1 MTLNQTRN
9 DNWLAAGTVELLKI
23 KESDILIATLKQGYE
38 AVDHGIHSG
47 GALSATIPLVSLFY
61 GGFMNLDIDDPTRPG
76 QDIFVLSKG
85 HAVATL
91 ASIYADRGYIDP
103 ALLKNSRS
111 VDSILNGHP
120 GPLLPGVQVATGP
133 LGQGVA
139 VAQGFAMAGKHAP
152 EFNVFCLSGDG
163 ELQEGVAWEAI
174 MHAPHKQLDNLCM
187 LVDKNEGQLDNSAQ
201 LIFPMDDLPLQIESF
216 GWRVFDIDGTGYS
229 AMVCALEAFLR
240 HPRDGRPT
248 AIVCNTKK
256 GFGAFSQSLNKHKI
270 ILAKD
275 VYEQE
280 LSLQIKRRSARVEA
294 YLEFQRR
301 LTAAGEAEIAAK
313 LGERAKAMNLEIDG
327 DSRRIV
333 SIARRPRAG
342 RVPARN
348 KAVAYDPAALPSYPA
363 DAQVAACDVV
373 RQCMAV
379 FARDARVVSVDAD
392 LGSTSGLEGGVATV
406 DQQRAINVGVAEAN
420 MMCVGEAYA
429 VLGCNAWVSTFCPFF
444 DWKVL
449 RRIAVGA
456 QERAE
461 SMEAPDG
468 WLSTGHG
475 VDLTFL
481 ATAPNLDTN
490 VNGATHM
497 GNDDVIVF
505 GGIAGLNI
513 IDVSCPNQLVSVMRW
528 IMAGNRGLNYVR
540 IMRAASGVVYA
551 PGVEFVF
558 GKAYRLRGSDQSE
571 VNFVSSGR
579 GVHEV
584 LAAARIV
591 EQQGVK
597 AVVYDMPSFDQ
608 ETMTQLLDKGALTVI
623 AEQNN
628 GFIWHEIGKRM
639 LQSGL
644 DLKNCVPINVNSPD
658 GRSQYLHSATYQQL
672 LSRFGL
678 TPPQMAET
686 VLNRLRGV

>member
-1 MTLNQTRN
+1 MTANQTRN
-9 DNWLAAGTVELLKI
+9 DDWLAAGTIELLKI
-23 KESDILIATLKQGYE
+23 KDSDIRIATLKQGDE
-38 AVDHGIHSG
+38 AVDRGIHIG
-47 GALSATIPLVSLFY
+47 GAFSATIPLVALFY
-61 GGFMNLDIDDPTRPG
+61 GGFMNLDVDDPTRPG
-76 QDIFVLSKG
+76 QDMFVLSKG

-103 ALLKNSRS
+103 AVLKNSRS

-120 GPLLPGVQVATGP
+120 GPILPGVQVATGP

-139 VAQGFAMAGKHAP
+139 VAQGFAMAGRKDP
-152 EFNVFCLSGDG
+152 QFNVFCVVGDG

-174 MHAPHKQLDNLCM
+174 MHAPHKRLDNLCM

-201 LIFPMDDLPLQIESF
+201 LIFPMHDLPLQIESF
-216 GWRVFDIDGTGYS
+216 GWRVLDIDGTGYS
-229 AMVCALEAFLR
+229 ELLCSLEAFLR

-248 AIVCNTKK
+248 AIVCNTRK
-256 GFGAFSQSLNKHKI
+256 GFGAFSQGLNKHKI
-270 ILAKD
+270 TLARD

-280 LSLQIKRRSARVEA
+280 VALQIKRRAARVDA

-301 LTAAGEAEIAAK
+301 LAAAGETEIANR

-333 SIARRPRAG
+333 SVPRKTRTG
-342 RVPARN
+342 RVPVRN
-348 KAVAYDPAALPSYPA
+348 KTIAYDPAALPKYAA
-363 DAQVAACDVV
+363 DAQVAAQDVI

-379 FARDARVVSVDAD
+379 FARDVRVVSVDAD
-392 LGSTSGLEGGVATV
+392 LGSTSGLEAGVAAV
-406 DQQRAINVGVAEAN
+406 DQERAINVGVAEAN

-429 VLGCNAWVSTFCPFF
+429 CLGYNAWVSTFCPFF

-456 QERAE
+456 QER
-461 SMEAPDG
+461 MEATEASDG
-468 WLSTGHG
+468 WLSKGHG

-481 ATAPNLDTN
+481 ATAPNFETN

-497 GNDDVIVF
+497 GNDDVVVF
-505 GGIAGLNI
+505 SGIAGLNM
-513 IDVSCPNQLVSVMRW
+513 IDVCCPNQLVGVMRW

-540 IMRAASGVVYA
+540 IMRAASGVLYA
-551 PGVEFVF
+551 PGVEFAL
-558 GKAYRLRGSDQSE
+558 GKAWRVRGAAPSD

-579 GVHEV
+579 GVHEA
-584 LAAARIV
+584 LAAALILEER
-591 EQQGVK
+591 EAK
-597 AVVYDMPSFDQ
+597 AAVYDMPSFDE
-608 ETMTQLLDKGALTVI
+608 ETMKQLLGQKALTVI

-628 GFIWHEIGKRM
+628 GFIWHQVGRQM

-644 DLKNCVPINVNSPD
+644 DLRNCLPINANGPH
-658 GRSQYLHSATYQQL
+658 GRHQFIHSATYPQL

-678 TPPQMAET
+678 AAAQMAET